1 MSRIG
6 YARRSSSDQDT
17 SIQISRLRAAGCDIV
32 RSDTGSGAS
41 VDGRDELQN
50 IMTFI
55 RSGDELCVLRLDRLG
70 RSTRDVLNLI
80 HDLHGKKASLT
91 VLEPPFSTRDVAGTL
106 LATVLGMV
114 AELERQHIRERQRAG
129 IDAAMKRGVYR
140 GRKPSLPR
148 EQVRELA
155 ASGMGP
161 TEISKRLGISRMS
174 VYRVL
179 ETASGAETQHSR

>member
-1 MSRIG
+1 MTRIG

-17 SIQISRLRAAGCDIV
+17 AIQVERLRAAGCEII
-32 RSDTGSGAS
+32 RADTGSGAT
-41 VDGRDELQN
+41 VEGRDELQN
-50 IMTFI
+50 VMAFI

-80 HDLHGKKASLT
+80 HDLHGKGASLS
-91 VLEPPFSTRDVAGTL
+91 VLEPAFSTRDVAGTL

-148 EQVRELA
+148 DQVRELA
-155 ASGMGP
+155 ANGLRP
-161 TEISKRLGISRMS
+161 TVIAKQLGISRMS
-174 VYRVL
+174 VYRVMAATPDAAP
-179 ETASGAETQHSR
+179 EHSR